1 MKNSWI
7 GAIAGKMRRF
17 LRSVWDCDE
26 ANEVVEFAVVLP
38 IVAVLLVGILDFGSA
53 FNLKQELNN
62 AAREGTRWAINEG
75 TIDLSQTTPTSILSV
90 RDVVV
95 NYLTNAHVNVCGLGS
110 VTPSSSGFQSWTFT
124 ASTGCPGNFTL
135 IVDRG
140 LTTVSGGTTLTLTHV
155 TLKYPYQWRFS
166 KVATLVAP
174 SANYQGLTQLTT
186 DAYMQNLP

>member
-1 MKNSWI
+1 MRHTCMSTI
-7 GAIAGKMRRF
+7 VQRARRF
-17 LRSVWDCDE
+17 LRSVWECDE

-38 IVAVLLVGILDFGSA
+38 VIAVLLVGILDFGSA

-62 AAREGTRWAINEG
+62 AAREGARWAINEG
-75 TIDLSQTTPTSILSV
+75 TTDLTQTTPQSILSV

-95 NYLTNAHVNVCGLGS
+95 NYLSNAHMNVCGMGS
-110 VTPSSSGFQSWTFT
+110 ANPSSSGFQSWTFT
-124 ASTGCPGNFTL
+124 ANTGCPGTFTL
-135 IVDRG
+135 TVDRG
-140 LTTVSGGTTLTLTHV
+140 LTAVSGGTTLLMTHV
-155 TLKYPYQWRFS
+155 TLQYPYQWRFS